1 MVAGPA
7 CENGAVIWVNLDYV
21 PVFKEVNLNERTE
34 KQQNLREEV
43 KYKEEVFHGNN
54 RFHDM

>member
-43 KYKEEVFHGNN
+43 K
-54 RFHDM
+54 